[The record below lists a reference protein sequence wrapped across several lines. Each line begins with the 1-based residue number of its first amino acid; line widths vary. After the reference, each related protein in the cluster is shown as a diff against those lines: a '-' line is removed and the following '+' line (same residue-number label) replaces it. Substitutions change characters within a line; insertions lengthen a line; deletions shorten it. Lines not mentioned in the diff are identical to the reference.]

1 MSRPYQAI
9 ALLAVLVLAG
19 CGSSQ
24 PYSGPADKNLQV
36 LTSAQGSAVVMGV
49 HRLDDKCFAHYEGVV
64 TLDRPV
70 IDVGLPPGRL
80 SLLVFEFYSMGIFSG
95 TRSLKR
101 EAKVTPRAGFRYE
114 AVVIYKDSLYSVDLL
129 EIDPRTG
136 SKRELDTRRG
146 C

>member
-1 MSRPYQAI
+1 MRALCVM
-9 ALLAVLVLAG
+9 ALLAAAG

-24 PYSGPADKNLQV
+24 PYVGLADKNLHV
-36 LTSAQGSAVVMGV
+36 YTTAQGAAVVMGV

-70 IDVGLPPGRL
+70 IDIGLPPGRL
-80 SLLVFEFYSMGIFSG
+80 TLLVFEFYSMGIFSG
-95 TRSLKR
+95 TRSLR
-101 EAKVTPRAGFRYE
+101 VDAKITPRAGYRYD
-114 AVVIYKDSLYSVDLL
+114 AIVIYKDSLYSVDLL

>member
-1 MSRPYQAI
+1 MSMRALCVM
-9 ALLAVLVLAG
+9 ALLAAAG
-19 CGSSQ
+19 CGSSP
-24 PYSGPADKNLQV
+24 PYTGPADKNLQV
-36 LTSAQGSAVVMGV
+36 LTSAQGVGVVMGV

-80 SLLVFEFYSMGIFSG
+80 SLLVFEFYGSSIFTGS
-95 TRSLKR
+95 RSLKR
-101 EAKVTPRAGFRYE
+101 EAKITPRAGYRYD
-114 AVVIYKDSLYSVDLL
+114 AIVIYKDSLYSVDLL